1 MFVYLSVSLLFDYL
15 NIKSTSYVLGVI
27 HVVKVGNE
35 PVNFILYVANETND
49 ISLMP
54 YY

>member
-35 PVNFILYVANETND
+35 PVNVILYVANETND
-49 ISLMP
+49 ISLMA
-54 YY
+54 